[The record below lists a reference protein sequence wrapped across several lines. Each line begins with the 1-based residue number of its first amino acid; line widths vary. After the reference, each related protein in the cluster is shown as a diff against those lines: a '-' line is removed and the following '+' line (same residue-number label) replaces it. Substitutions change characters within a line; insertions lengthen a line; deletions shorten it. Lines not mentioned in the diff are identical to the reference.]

1 VESVRRDLAAQP
13 NVHVCLNAN
22 VTELVSTEDGRA
34 VTSVMFRAPGGRTHA
49 VAAKL
54 FVLAAGGI
62 ENARLLLASQ
72 RVQKNGV
79 GNDHDLVG
87 RFFMEHIDFE
97 AGHFHPARPELFR
110 NELVW
115 LRAGPVEIR
124 NSLAIA
130 EPIRRR
136 EQLLRC
142 FFHIGDETVEHAFGY
157 RSAEHILRR
166 VLRGRPVHNWRYHWR
181 NLVWDRVPLM
191 AAAHWRLHFTRT
203 VPRATGR
210 RGVWRLRMTAEPSP
224 NPASRVLLSRARDRF
239 GVPRVA
245 LDWRINTEDY
255 VHVRRSI
262 DLFAQDVG
270 LLGLGR
276 VEVKPSSEW
285 PTRGTYHHM
294 GTTRM
299 HADPKRGVV
308 DAECRVHGVS
318 NLYVAGS
325 SVFPTA
331 GTGTPTLTIFA
342 LTLRLAQHLADQPA
356 PV

>member
-1 VESVRRDLAAQP
+1 
-13 NVHVCLNAN
+13 
-22 VTELVSTEDGRA
+22 
-34 VTSVMFRAPGGRTHA
+34 
-49 VAAKL
+49 
-54 FVLAAGGI
+54 
-62 ENARLLLASQ
+62 
-72 RVQKNGV
+72 
-79 GNDHDLVG
+79 
-87 RFFMEHIDFE
+87 
-97 AGHFHPARPELFR
+97 
-110 NELVW
+110 
-115 LRAGPVEIR
+115 
-124 NSLAIA
+124 
-130 EPIRRR
+130 
-136 EQLLRC
+136 
-142 FFHIGDETVEHAFGY
+142 
-157 RSAEHILRR
+157 
-166 VLRGRPVHNWRYHWR
+166 
-181 NLVWDRVPLM
+181 
-191 AAAHWRLHFTRT
+191 
-203 VPRATGR
+203 
-210 RGVWRLRMTAEPSP
+210 MTAEPSP

-245 LDWRINTEDY
+245 LDWRINAEDY